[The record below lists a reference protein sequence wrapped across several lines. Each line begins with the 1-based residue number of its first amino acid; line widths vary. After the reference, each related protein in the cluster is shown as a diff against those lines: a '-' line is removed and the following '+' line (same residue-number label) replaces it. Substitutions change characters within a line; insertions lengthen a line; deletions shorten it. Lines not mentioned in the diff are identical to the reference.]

1 MTDEKKWP
9 DREPRE
15 WWVILSAE
23 DSKIYYSSGPGD
35 YSPGPGWI
43 KVREVISE
51 N

>member
-1 MTDEKKWP
+1 MSEKNHLPKK
-9 DREPRE
+9 PRE

-35 YSPGPGWI
+35 YKPGPGWL
-43 KVREVISE
+43 KVREVLDE